1 MKFKITLFLFLFL
14 STWMTHAQVW
24 VNRFNG
30 QGDYSDRFT
39 AVMTDAS
46 GNVYL
51 AGSTVISGNNQ
62 DILLLK
68 LDATGA
74 TVWRNVFNA
83 PSSGVDAALAM
94 TMDAAGNIYI
104 TGYAKFTASATD
116 IVTIKYNAAGEIVWT
131 ANYGYTTDQYEQGNS
146 VVVDSSGNVY
156 IAGQSD
162 PDSTTTVSDDYVV
175 IKYNSSGVQQWVQR
189 TNGTGNGIDRPS
201 KVVLDLS
208 GNPVVTGRSD
218 NLLNYDYLTVKYNA
232 ATGVPLWSVRY
243 DRTHNDWAT
252 DLVINPTT
260 GNIYVTGRSRNV
272 DYDYA
277 TVCYNASGVQQWA
290 TVYDNGIGDNRAT
303 NIGMDSTGNLYV
315 TGQSDVGATAINY
328 DIVTIKYNSSGVQ
341 QWLRTYGG
349 TALNDDVPTA
359 FYVSPA
365 GNVFISGSVDT
376 DVTTAV
382 SNDYVTLK
390 YNTLGTLQ
398 WSPSYSATST
408 SNDVPKGIIEDAAG
422 NVVVTGSTETI
433 PQKNGITIKYNS
445 SGLSQWT
452 NTFNESGDNTD
463 KPTAMVM
470 DTAGNLFI
478 AGSVVEY
485 GLDRNFALQKIDAAG
500 NTAWTRTINGT
511 SVGSSDSA
519 QALVVDAAG
528 NVYVAGYTH
537 NKGTSSDFTVAKFD
551 TNGNQLWV
559 ANYDYVTETD
569 RALAIALD
577 ASNNVYVTGRSDR
590 DTSNLISNDDIVTIK
605 YTTNG
610 VQLWAI
616 RYNGTGNLIDT
627 GRAIKVTAAGNVYV
641 GGRTSNASN
650 YDYIVLKYNS
660 SGVQQWFNLYNGTG
674 NDEGFFMELDAAENV
689 YITGNSDN
697 STSTNTDIVTRKINS
712 AGVTQWTSRFDGTAV
727 GNDVADA
734 IKIDSLGNVI
744 VAGTT
749 DTDNQNTTVNNDMC
763 LIKYDS
769 AGTQSWVTT
778 FNGSLNGD
786 DQASDIAID
795 TTNSIYLTGMVNGTI
810 NYDYATVKF
819 SPTGTMSNALLYN
832 GTNNDVDL
840 PQSIIF
846 KNNFVYVTG
855 NSVGVNSQ
863 ADFTT
868 VKYDSA
874 TLANASFLG
883 GSSFVKVYPNPAHDH
898 FSIDLSE
905 GNTGSF
911 IAPRALIYDVTGR
924 FIAGYPL
931 TTAVTEITTQN
942 LVSGT
947 YFIKVTSENSTLS
960 VHTLLI
966 N

>member
-1 MKFKITLFLFLFL
+1 MKLKITLFLFLFL
-14 STWMTHAQVW
+14 STLSSHAQVW
-24 VNRFNG
+24 VNRYNG

-39 AVMTDAS
+39 AVMTDAT

-68 LDATGA
+68 LDSSGA

-94 TMDAAGNIYI
+94 TMDASGNIYI

-116 IVTIKYNAAGEIVWT
+116 IVTIKYNPAGEIVWT

-146 VVVDSSGNVY
+146 VVVDNSGNVY

-201 KVVLDLS
+201 KIALDLT

-232 ATGVPLWSVRY
+232 STGIPIWSVRY

-260 GNIYVTGRSRNV
+260 GNIYVTGRSRNI

-303 NIGMDSTGNLYV
+303 HIGMDSTGNLYV

-328 DIVTIKYNSSGVQ
+328 DIVTIKYNSTGVQ

-349 TALNDDVPTA
+349 SALNDDIPTA
-359 FYVSPA
+359 FYVSSA

-376 DVTTAV
+376 DATAAI
-382 SNDYVTLK
+382 SNDYATLK

-398 WSPSYSATST
+398 WSQLYSNTTT
-408 SNDVPKGIIEDAAG
+408 SNDIPKGIIEDATG
-422 NVVVTGSTETI
+422 NVIVTGSTETI
-433 PQKNGITIKYNS
+433 PQKNGITIKYNG

-463 KPTAMVM
+463 KPTAMAM
-470 DTAGNLFI
+470 DAAGNLFI

-485 GLDRNFALQKIDAAG
+485 GVDKNFALQKIDTAG
-500 NTAWTRTINGT
+500 NTAWIRTINGT

-519 QALVVDAAG
+519 QAVAVDAAG
-528 NVYVAGYTH
+528 NIYVAGYTH
-537 NKGTSSDFTVAKFD
+537 NKGTSSDFTVAKYD
-551 TNGNQLWV
+551 TNGNQLW
-559 ANYDYVTETD
+559 AATYDYLTETD

-577 ASNNVYVTGRSDR
+577 ASNNVYVTGRSDS

-605 YTTNG
+605 YNTNG
-610 VQLWAI
+610 VQLWAV

-627 GRAIKVTAAGNVYV
+627 GRVIKVSSTGNVYV

-650 YDYIVLKYNS
+650 YDYVVLKYNS
-660 SGVQQWFNLYNGTG
+660 SGVQQWINLYNGTG
-674 NDEGFFMELDAAENV
+674 NDEGFFMELDAAENI

-697 STSTNTDIVTRKINS
+697 VAATNTDIVTRKINS
-712 AGVTQWTSRFDGTAV
+712 AGVIQWTSRFDGVAL
-727 GNDVADA
+727 GNDVVDA
-734 IKIDSLGNVI
+734 LKIDSLGNVL

-749 DTDNQNTTVNNDMC
+749 DTDTQSSTVNNDIC
-763 LIKYDS
+763 LLKYDS
-769 AGTQSWVTT
+769 AGNQQWVVTY
-778 FNGSLNGD
+778 NGTLNGD
-786 DQASDIAID
+786 DQASDIALD
-795 TTNSIYLTGMVNGTI
+795 TTNSIYLTGMVNGTT
-810 NYDYATVKF
+810 NYDYATIKF
-819 SPTGTMSNALLYN
+819 SPAGSMSNVLLYN

-840 PQSIIF
+840 PQSILF

-855 NSVGVNSQ
+855 SSFGINSQ

-868 VKYDSA
+868 LKYDSS
-874 TLANASFLG
+874 TLAAASFVN
-883 GSSFVKVYPNPAHDH
+883 SSSNIKVYPNPAKDQL
-898 FSIDLSE
+898 SIDLS
-905 GNTGSF
+905 GMNSS
-911 IAPRALIYDVTGR
+911 ALDSITAALYDITGR
-924 FIAGYPL
+924 FIAVYPL
-931 TTAVTEITTQN
+931 PTAVNEIAIQN
-942 LVSGT
+942 LVPGT
-947 YFIKVTSENSTLS
+947 YFIQIKAAGQPLAVNTI
-960 VHTLLI
+960 LI
-966 N
+966 K